1 MLQRMTIHTLPRT
14 NNSILQLTW
23 VVGVYKI
30 YRSNIECPIIRF
42 TDHQRVM
49 FIVPLKLDRVAIV
62 ISHRWGALY
71 FEENSLPDV
80 LYRSDLGHVCW
91 GIYWQHHC
99 QMWRILLCHSPP
111 SLGHPCQG
119 LTIID
124 HTTVLKH
131 THTLAKST
139 HNHRQYF

>member
-14 NNSILQLTW
+14 NNSILQLTS

-80 LYRSDLGHVCW
+80 LYRSDLGHVC
-91 GIYWQHHC
+91 
-99 QMWRILLCHSPP
+99 
-111 SLGHPCQG
+111 
-119 LTIID
+119 
-124 HTTVLKH
+124 
-131 THTLAKST
+131 
-139 HNHRQYF
+139 